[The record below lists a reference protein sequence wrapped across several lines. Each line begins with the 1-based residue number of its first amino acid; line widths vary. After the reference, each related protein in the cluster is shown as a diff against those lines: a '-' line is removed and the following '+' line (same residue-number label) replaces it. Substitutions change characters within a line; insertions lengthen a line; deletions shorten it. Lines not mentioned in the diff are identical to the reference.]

1 MSVGN
6 FCLIRK
12 QRPKARWKAPEVP
25 EHFPKW
31 FVKLSL
37 PGQPA
42 KWESSKLDICPAC
55 LAMPAGE
62 SPAALR
68 ADCRCQKPVR
78 RWAAE
83 WHKTESTL
91 WQEGRID
98 TLRQLRAKKDA
109 PTVDEFERVYLANV
123 PVQQKKGAKKNMH
136 CMRAIIEEASGR
148 SAGAQRVSVL
158 TQPLA
163 LTWIRLRQAWYREQ
177 QKPAWAELRRRLDAG
192 QLPGVD
198 RATALAG
205 NNTINS
211 YINCA
216 QAALG
221 RTARTYYLPGLALPP
236 MEDFLAVGKLPA
248 PKGFVPIPAEDYSRL
263 HAAHAALHATDLQ
276 LWFIVALLRYLGLRS
291 IEVAAAR
298 PGWIE
303 REGEAACLVLRNRP
317 EEGFHLKARARAIER
332 RLPLA
337 EDLIATMKDVSTET
351 SLIGARHKSDAY
363 DLVYRKASKFLRPFL
378 AGRRGS
384 AHEMRKHLG
393 SVIYSADGLETAA
406 ANLGHATTDTTK
418 QAYVAPLM
426 PLPMI
431 TDKTLAPAAG
441 Q

>member
-6 FCLIRK
+6 HCLIRK
-12 QRPKARWKAPEVP
+12 KRPRARWADPGVP

-42 KWESSKLDICPAC
+42 KWESSKMDICGDCMAVPATV
-55 LAMPAGE
+55 
-62 SPAALR
+62 SPTVAR
-68 ADCRCQKPVR
+68 PDCRCQKPVK

-83 WHKTESTL
+83 WHKTEATL
-91 WQEGRID
+91 WQDGRIE
-98 TLRQLRAKKDA
+98 TLRAMRAKRDA

-123 PVQQKKGAKKNMH
+123 PAQQRKGAKKNMR
-136 CMRAIIEEASGR
+136 CIRAIIEEATGR
-148 SAGAQRVSVL
+148 AAGAQRMSAL

-163 LTWIRLRQAWYREQ
+163 LTWIRLRQAWYAGG
-177 QKPAWAELRRRLDAG
+177 QKPSWADLRRKLDAG

-198 RATALAG
+198 RGTALPG

-221 RTARTYYLPGLALPP
+221 RTARAYYLPGLALPP

-332 RLPLA
+332 RLSLA
-337 EDLIATMKDVSTET
+337 PELLAAMTQVATDD
-351 SLIGARHKSDAY
+351 SLIGARNKSDAY

-378 AGRRGS
+378 AGRRGA

-393 SVIYSADGLETAA
+393 SVIYSAEGLETAA

-418 QAYVAPLM
+418 QVYVAPLM
-426 PLPMI
+426 ALPMI
-431 TDKTLAPAAG
+431 DAARLAPAAG
-441 Q
+441 